1 MGGVFMFRHLG
12 NTIYWD
18 AMSWEA
24 FVALVA
30 VLAAGLVGW
39 RQMRVLDRQV
49 DVAALSVKEAVW
61 DRRLVIY
68 DTTKAYL
75 SHIVLKGRV
84 PGRGSALA
92 KVSGRIPAGGDLALA
107 FSQAV
112 DRAQFLMSD
121 ATYRRLLDLQAKADR
136 LADIHEDAGIFYEP
150 SKSRLEAE
158 AKDLREFIVGQ
169 SASVAAIFGED
180 LRLSA

>member
-1 MGGVFMFRHLG
+1 
-12 NTIYWD
+12 
-18 AMSWEA
+18 
-24 FVALVA
+24 
-30 VLAAGLVGW
+30 
-39 RQMRVLDRQV
+39 
-49 DVAALSVKEAVW
+49 
-61 DRRLVIY
+61 
-68 DTTKAYL
+68 
-75 SHIVLKGRV
+75 
-84 PGRGSALA
+84 
-92 KVSGRIPAGGDLALA
+92 
-107 FSQAV
+107 
-112 DRAQFLMSD
+112 MSD